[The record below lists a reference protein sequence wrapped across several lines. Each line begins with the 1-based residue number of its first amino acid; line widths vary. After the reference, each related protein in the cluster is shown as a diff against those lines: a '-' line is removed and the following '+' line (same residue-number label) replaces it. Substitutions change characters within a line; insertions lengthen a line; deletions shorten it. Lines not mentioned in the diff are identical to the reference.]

1 MKGRGS
7 APAAPDPTAT
17 AAAQA
22 KVNRVNLFSPMG
34 NQLFGKMVANARP
47 AGMTDEQWAAAPWDQ
62 RYRFEMEPDQASMQ
76 VQETPGQT
84 QFRTGAEAL
93 ANSMV
98 GRARTQLDN
107 LPVSSNI
114 NLPQL
119 ATGSGRVRRVMD
131 DGLVTSVDGGP
142 LRDQIDRSRIGAD
155 YVRGVDLSALGDY
168 TTAVNRRG
176 LQALPS
182 IDDFGIDTAR
192 HQTAAFARA
201 MNLMRPSMEL
211 ERSRLVQTLADRG
224 IPIGSEAYK
233 AAIDQL
239 DRSQGERLENAA
251 YTAVGAGS
259 AEQSRLA
266 QLGAALR
273 GQGFQENLTDT
284 NLANQARAARSGES
298 FQNVGIANQVR
309 GTEFGEAMTETDLF
323 NRVQDQRFAQAVA
336 NAQLANAAQQQKFA
350 QAMGAAGLGN
360 QAQQQKFAQAMGA
373 AGLGNQA
380 QQQMLANQMAQR
392 QVNFNE
398 LAALMG
404 GPQVGAPPI
413 MSPANIDVVGP
424 QNTAYSGQLAAY
436 NARNQA
442 ANAGLG
448 ALAGLGAAGIMAYS
462 SKDLKHRKGIPD
474 PGVMLEAIEGL
485 PIERW
490 SYREETGLDQADHVG
505 PMAEDVRDRMGI
517 GDGTRIPLADLT
529 YANLAATKE
538 IARRLKT
545 LEGRKTGPA
554 AYEA

>member
-142 LRDQIDRSRIGAD
+142 LRAQIDRSRIGDD

-360 QAQQQKFAQAMGA
+360 QAQQQ
-373 AGLGNQA
+373 
-380 QQQMLANQMAQR
+380 MLANQLAQR

>member
-360 QAQQQKFAQAMGA
+360 QAQQQ
-373 AGLGNQA
+373 
-380 QQQMLANQMAQR
+380 MLANQLAQR

>member
-360 QAQQQKFAQAMGA
+360 QAQQQ
-373 AGLGNQA
+373 
-380 QQQMLANQMAQR
+380 MLANQMAQR